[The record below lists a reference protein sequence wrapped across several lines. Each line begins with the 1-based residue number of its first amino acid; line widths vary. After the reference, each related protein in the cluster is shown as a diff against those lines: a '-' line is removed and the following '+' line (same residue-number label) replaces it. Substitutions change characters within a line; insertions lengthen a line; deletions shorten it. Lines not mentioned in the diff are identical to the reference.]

1 MCIEVLGPRTTTV
14 QTGARNGF
22 NHANAKQSVYSM
34 CRLYARNN
42 NMESINVQT
51 IIPSDSIRP
60 YQDPGYEILHHSWN
74 HNSFC
79 SKKLW
84 TNPKSEPKESK
95 QWSTTHLGW
104 SLGSKRSE
112 IQNAESSCRK
122 NNLKKVAMLA
132 MFLTLFDF
140 FKVFAVMI
148 WMLSDL
154 FDRSRKPWS
163 HFCWGLDLTPW
174 EYLSK
179 RLCSTNEGTTNPPN
193 ETCRAGLYLQEWSAL
208 NRRQLHAGMMKSH
221 CVFCSCNLVVF
232 TSQLWL
238 IGDTAVE
245 SEVYESQK
253 LVGQMVWDKANS
265 VKSSV

>member
-1 MCIEVLGPRTTTV
+1 
-14 QTGARNGF
+14 
-22 NHANAKQSVYSM
+22 
-34 CRLYARNN
+34 
-42 NMESINVQT
+42 
-51 IIPSDSIRP
+51 
-60 YQDPGYEILHHSWN
+60 
-74 HNSFC
+74 
-79 SKKLW
+79 
-84 TNPKSEPKESK
+84 
-95 QWSTTHLGW
+95 
-104 SLGSKRSE
+104 
-112 IQNAESSCRK
+112 
-122 NNLKKVAMLA
+122 

-179 RLCSTNEGTTNPPN
+179 RLCSTNGGTTNPPN

-208 NRRQLHAGMMKSH
+208 NRRQLHAGMTKSH

-245 SEVYESQK
+245 SEVYESQG
-253 LVGQMVWDKANS
+253 LVGQIVLRQGEFCE
-265 VKSSV
+265 VKCLVQGRCFASGYTRAKNWEECG